1 MLDFLVSLGVP
12 RQYVGDVWVAVLFL
26 VASLLLV
33 ILVKRQNLGALA
45 AAIYGAYAIET
56 KIFFSWMDESTIRF
70 GALVAI
76 SVALFFVFRKFFGE
90 VAVGSNLISEWVKTT
105 LVSATLVGFVASI
118 VMDWYSKGV
127 LAGFFSSF
135 SMSIFRSDEAQ
146 LAWMVAPVLVIYLLN
161 LRR

>member
-1 MLDFLVSLGVP
+1 MLDFLVSLGIP
-12 RQYVGDVWVAVLFL
+12 KQYVGDVWVAVLFF
-26 VASLLLV
+26 VASLFLIV
-33 ILVKRQNLGALA
+33 LVKKQNLGALI

-56 KIFFSWMDESTIRF
+56 KIFFSWMDESTIRL
-70 GALVAI
+70 GALVAM
-76 SVALFFVFRKFFGE
+76 SVTLFFVFRKFFGE
-90 VAVGSNLISEWVKTT
+90 VTIGRNIISEWVKTV

-146 LAWMVAPVLVIYLLN
+146 LVWMVAPVLVIYLLN
-161 LRR
+161 LKR